1 MGQDIMNAPQ
11 IIRTSTGEE
20 LVVIPKADY
29 EALLHAAE
37 EAQEDAADVAIY
49 DERKSE
55 FKAEKALPAEVTMDI
70 LRGSSR
76 LKALRNWRKL
86 TQADL
91 ARTIGV
97 SQGFLSD
104 IESNRRK
111 PSAQTSTMLAKALDV
126 PGEWIEA

>member
-1 MGQDIMNAPQ
+1 MNAPQ
-11 IIRTSTGEE
+11 IIKTSTGEE
-20 LVVIPKADY
+20 LIVIPKADY

-37 EAQEDAADVAIY
+37 EALEDAADVAIY
-49 DERKSE
+49 DERK
-55 FKAEKALPAEVTMDI
+55 AELKTENALPADVTMDI

-91 ARTIGV
+91 ASAIGV

-104 IESNRRK
+104 LESNRRK
-111 PSAQTSTMLAKALDV
+111 PSAQTSAMLAKTLDV
-126 PGEWIEA
+126 PGEWIES

>member
-1 MGQDIMNAPQ
+1 
-11 IIRTSTGEE
+11 
-20 LVVIPKADY
+20 VVIPKADY

>member
-1 MGQDIMNAPQ
+1 MNAPQ

-37 EAQEDAADVAIY
+37 EAREDAADVAIY
-49 DERKSE
+49 DERKAE
-55 FKAEKALPAEVTMDI
+55 FKTEKPLPAEVTMDV

-86 TQADL
+86 TQAEL
-91 ARTIGV
+91 ADAIGV

-104 IESNRRK
+104 LESNRRK
-111 PSAQTSTMLAKALDV
+111 PSVQTTTVLSKALDV
-126 PGEWIEA
+126 PSEWIEA

>member
-1 MGQDIMNAPQ
+1 MNAPQ

-37 EAQEDAADVAIY
+37 EAREDAADVAIY
-49 DERKSE
+49 DERKAE
-55 FKAEKALPAEVTMDI
+55 FKTEKPLPAEVTMDI

-86 TQADL
+86 TQAEL
-91 ARTIGV
+91 ADAIGV

-104 IESNRRK
+104 LESNRRK
-111 PSAQTSTMLAKALDV
+111 PSAQTSTMLSKALDV
-126 PGEWIEA
+126 PSEWIEA

>member
-1 MGQDIMNAPQ
+1 MNAPQ

-37 EAQEDAADVAIY
+37 EAREDAADVAIY
-49 DERKSE
+49 DERKAE
-55 FKAEKALPAEVTMDI
+55 FKTEKPLPAEVTMDI

-86 TQADL
+86 TQAEL
-91 ARTIGV
+91 ADAIGV

-104 IESNRRK
+104 LESNRRK
-111 PSAQTSTMLAKALDV
+111 PSAQTGTMLSKALDV
-126 PGEWIEA
+126 PSEWIEA

>member
-1 MGQDIMNAPQ
+1 MNAPQ
-11 IIRTSTGEE
+11 IIKTSTGEE

-37 EAQEDAADVAIY
+37 EALEDAADVAIY
-49 DERKSE
+49 DERKAE
-55 FKAEKALPAEVTMDI
+55 LETEKALPADVTVDI

-86 TQADL
+86 TQAKL
-91 ARTIGV
+91 ASAIGV

-104 IESNRRK
+104 LESNRRK
-111 PSAQTSTMLAKALDV
+111 PSAQTSAMLAKTLDV
-126 PGEWIEA
+126 PAEWIES

>member
-1 MGQDIMNAPQ
+1 MNAPQ
-11 IIRTSTGEE
+11 IIKTSTGEE

-37 EAQEDAADVAIY
+37 EALKDAADVAIY
-49 DERKSE
+49 DERKAE
-55 FKAEKALPAEVTMDI
+55 LETEKALPGDVTMDI

-86 TQADL
+86 TQAEL
-91 ARTIGV
+91 ASAIGV

-104 IESNRRK
+104 LESNRRK
-111 PSAQTSTMLAKALDV
+111 PSAQTSAMLAKTLDV
-126 PGEWIEA
+126 PAEWIES

>member
-1 MGQDIMNAPQ
+1 MNAPQ
-11 IIRTSTGEE
+11 IIKTSTGEE

-37 EAQEDAADVAIY
+37 EALEDAADVAIY
-49 DERKSE
+49 DERKAE
-55 FKAEKALPAEVTMDI
+55 FKTEKPLPADVTMDV

-86 TQADL
+86 TQAEL
-91 ARTIGV
+91 ASAIDV

-104 IESNRRK
+104 LESNRRK
-111 PSAQTSTMLAKALDV
+111 PSAQTSAMLAKALDV
-126 PGEWIEA
+126 PSEWIES

>member
-1 MGQDIMNAPQ
+1 MNAPQ
-11 IIRTSTGEE
+11 IIKTSTGEE

-37 EAQEDAADVAIY
+37 EALEDAADVAIY
-49 DERKSE
+49 DERKADL
-55 FKAEKALPAEVTMDI
+55 KTEKALPADVTMDI
-70 LRGSSR
+70 LRGSGR

-86 TQADL
+86 TQAEL
-91 ARTIGV
+91 ANAIGV

-111 PSAQTSTMLAKALDV
+111 PSAQTTAMLAKALDV
-126 PGEWIEA
+126 PGEWLES

>member
-1 MGQDIMNAPQ
+1 MNAPQ

-37 EAQEDAADVAIY
+37 EAREDAADVAIY
-49 DERKSE
+49 DERKAE
-55 FKAEKALPAEVTMDI
+55 FKTEKPLPAEVTMDI

-86 TQADL
+86 TQGEFAD
-91 ARTIGV
+91 AIGV

-104 IESNRRK
+104 LESNRRK
-111 PSAQTSTMLAKALDV
+111 PSAQTSTMLSKALDV
-126 PGEWIEA
+126 PSEWIEA